1 MSTPTSPKYELGTQF
16 AEALPEM
23 AVETVAEVPAKAQL
37 VALSDSLATEL
48 GLDAEWLRTDDGVAF
63 LAGQDTGAGTF
74 VAQAYSGHQ
83 FGTFNPNL
91 GDGRALLLGEIR
103 DSEGRLRDIALK
115 GSGRTRFSRMG
126 DGRAVLGPM
135 LREYLISEAMAA
147 LGVPTTRS
155 LAVIA
160 TGHGVRRETIQPG
173 AILTRVA
180 ASHLR
185 VGSFQYARIAGD
197 EDLLRRLADH
207 SIARHYPAAAD
218 ADNPYLALLDA
229 VISAQAELVAR
240 WMNVGFIHGVMNT
253 DNMALSGE
261 TIDYGPCAFMDSFD
275 PATVFSSID
284 AQRRY
289 AYGNQP
295 QIAHW
300 NLVRYAETLL
310 PLVDSTPERGVELAE
325 ASLGRFPGLYTDA
338 WRAGMAA
345 KLGLSTRAASAGS
358 ATAGPADDVPPE
370 LLGDLMDLM
379 TSEALDFTSFFR
391 ALARVS
397 SDDRTPVTSLV
408 SEPGALDAWL
418 DRWLALAPDRELMDR
433 TNPVYIPRNHLVEE
447 ALDAATGGDLAPF
460 GTLLDAVTS
469 PFQPRPG
476 LERYAQPAPA
486 DFGPYTTYCG
496 T

>member
-23 AVETVAEVPAKAQL
+23 AVPTAAEVPARAQL
-37 VALSDSLATEL
+37 VALGDSLAAEL
-48 GLDAEWLRTDDGVAF
+48 GLDAEWLRSDEGTAF

-103 DSEGRLRDIALK
+103 DREGRLRDIALK

-135 LREYLISEAMAA
+135 LREYLTSEAMAA

-160 TGHGVRRETIQPG
+160 TGHGVRRETVQPG

-185 VGSFQYARIAGD
+185 VGSLQYARIAGD
-197 EDLLRRLADH
+197 DELLRRLADH
-207 SIARHYPAAAD
+207 AIARHHPAAAH
-218 ADNPYLALLDA
+218 AENPYLALLDA
-229 VISAQAELVAR
+229 VISAQASLVAQ

-253 DNMALSGE
+253 DNMTISGE
-261 TIDYGPCAFMDSFD
+261 TIDYGPCAFMDRFD

-300 NLVRYAETLL
+300 NLVRFAETLL
-310 PLVDSTPERGVELAE
+310 PLLADSPERGVELAE
-325 ASLGRFPGLYTDA
+325 DSLGRFPDLYTDA

-345 KLGLSTRAASAGS
+345 KLGLSAESAGADS
-358 ATAGPADDVPPE
+358 ADGVPPE

-379 TSEALDFTSFFR
+379 TSHALDFTSFFR

-408 SEPGALDAWL
+408 SEPEDLRAWL
-418 DRWLALAPDRELMDR
+418 DRWLALGPDRELMDR

-447 ALDAATGGDLAPF
+447 ALDAATGGDLEPF

>member
-1 MSTPTSPKYELGTQF
+1 MSTPTSSTIHLDTQF

-23 AVETVAEVPAKAQL
+23 AVPTAAEVLAKSQL
-37 VALSDSLATEL
+37 VALNDSLAAEL
-48 GLDAEWLRTDDGVAF
+48 GLDADWLRSDDGVQF

-91 GDGRALLLGEIR
+91 GDGRALLLGELPDR
-103 DSEGRLRDIALK
+103 EGRLRDIGLK

-126 DGRAVLGPM
+126 DGRAVLGPI

-180 ASHLR
+180 SSHLR

-197 EDLLRRLADH
+197 DELLRRLADH
-207 SIARHYPAAAD
+207 AIARHHPAAAD
-218 ADNPYLALLDA
+218 AENPYLALLDA
-229 VISAQAELVAR
+229 VISAQAALVAQ

-253 DNMALSGE
+253 DNMTISGE
-261 TIDYGPCAFMDSFD
+261 TIDYGPCAFMDRFD

-300 NLVRYAETLL
+300 NLVRFAETLL
-310 PLVDSTPERGVELAE
+310 PLLADSPERGVELAQD
-325 ASLGRFPGLYTDA
+325 SLGRFPDLYTDA
-338 WRAGMAA
+338 WRAEMAA
-345 KLGLSTRAASAGS
+345 KLGLAPG
-358 ATAGPADDVPPE
+358 DVPPE
-370 LLGDLMDLM
+370 LLGDLMDLL
-379 TSEALDFTSFFR
+379 TSNALDFTSFFR
-391 ALARVS
+391 ALARAT

-408 SEPGALDAWL
+408 SEPEALDAWL
-418 DRWLALAPDRELMDR
+418 TRWLALGPDRELMDR
-433 TNPVYIPRNHLVEE
+433 SNPVYIPRNHLVEE
-447 ALDAATGGDLAPF
+447 ALDAATGGDLEPF

-469 PFQPRPG
+469 PFAERAG
-476 LERYAQPAPA
+476 FERYAQPAPE